1 MGTQVVA
8 EMAADFPE
16 QVDHIVLIAP
26 VVAPSARSI
35 PKLAGLLL
43 TMSSPYALGWWVALC
58 ALAVPAWLAYC
69 LVRG

>member
-1 MGTQVVA
+1 MFKLLSLFVV
-8 EMAADFPE
+8 
-16 QVDHIVLIAP
+16 
-26 VVAPSARSI
+26 
-35 PKLAGLLL
+35 GLLL